1 MTWSD
6 LTIAVCVLVFA
17 VPPLAHSFSR
27 YLPYGVWIVLS
38 GALIPAC
45 LLLGEGWAALAATG
59 SLVLALFLRWRSQQP
74 RRLPWRP
81 RRLPWPP
88 RRRQVREMRRELERA
103 GVDIVHAARTDDRRV
118 AGSGCPDG

>member
-1 MTWSD
+1 VTWSD
-6 LTIAVCVLVFA
+6 STIPVCVLVFA
-17 VPPLAHSFSR
+17 VPALADCFSR

-81 RRLPWPP
+81 RR
-88 RRRQVREMRRELERA
+88 RQVREMRRELERV

-118 AGSGCPDG
+118 AGSGCSDG